1 MKDKVLKASPDDRN
15 NFRDSNQLNYCI
27 VKVTN
32 ENIVKM
38 NRVSLFFSGRRINT
52 NLSILIGSEI
62 YLILGG
68 GVRVIRDRE
77 NVNTNWHEIDLN
89 KLLHEINKRESP
101 TFYPTIDQLREF
113 KTKIEE
119 VAE

>member
-1 MKDKVLKASPDDRN
+1 MKDKVLKASPKGRN
-15 NFRDSNQLNYCI
+15 DFRDSNQLNYCV
-27 VKVTN
+27 VKVTD

-38 NRVSLFFSGRRINT
+38 NRVSLFFSGRRIET

-77 NVNTNWHEIDLN
+77 NVNTNWFETDWNI
-89 KLLHEINKRESP
+89 LLHEIDTRSYEKN
-101 TFYPTIDQLREF
+101 
-113 KTKIEE
+113 
-119 VAE
+119 